1 MKIKIK
7 RIWVCPNLNLL
18 FLRECFR
25 MCALSLGPLL
35 MPYWEIRDA
44 RVEVSL
50 ETDKIYNLPLN
61 VWILWLNIWLD
72 HHIVHQWAEM
82 NSDFSLLYLL
92 QLP

>member
-1 MKIKIK
+1 MKIKLK
-7 RIWVCPNLNLL
+7 HIWVCSNLNLL

-50 ETDKIYNLPLN
+50 IRDKIYHLN
-61 VWILWLNIWLD
+61 SNEWILCLNIQLD

-82 NSDFSLLYLL
+82 NFDFPPLSAL